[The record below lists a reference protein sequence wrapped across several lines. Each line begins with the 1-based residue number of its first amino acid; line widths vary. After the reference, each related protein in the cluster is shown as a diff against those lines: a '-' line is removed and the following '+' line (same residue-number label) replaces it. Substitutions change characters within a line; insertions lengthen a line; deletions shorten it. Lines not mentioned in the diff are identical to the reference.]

1 MYYYWDSKP
10 PITIIPDQTTKAG
23 LSADHNLNLS
33 EKHEKYVK
41 KEDLFAKI
49 RPAVWKY
56 FSSEKYAVQYFSSK
70 TWALFQEAGL
80 SSYQDNATH
89 LHLLLVVAGSL
100 VFISNFSVQINV
112 SIVVGTV
119 SLVERSSNGTSLKW
133 YMLII
138 VCNWNFYLK
147 KLNYSI

>member
-1 MYYYWDSKP
+1 M
-10 PITIIPDQTTKAG
+10 
-23 LSADHNLNLS
+23 
-33 EKHEKYVK
+33 
-41 KEDLFAKI
+41 
-49 RPAVWKY
+49 
-56 FSSEKYAVQYFSSK
+56 QYFSSK

-119 SLVERSSNGTSLKW
+119 SLVERSSNGTSLK
-133 YMLII
+133 
-138 VCNWNFYLK
+138 
-147 KLNYSI
+147 